1 LGSNQRQDNY
11 ILILNFKFE
20 ILNQKSQFLIIKL
33 LKTALIITAAV
44 FLFALRLQF
53 LPKLDLKEGTLIKVT
68 GVLNDEPQVFGGQQ
82 KIVMGRFIVTTG
94 KYPEFHYG
102 DELEIVGKVKTQ
114 NKNFLISS
122 PKIIKKARLDST
134 FKSRQVLSIKGGA
147 IRLRLKLLGVYNK
160 LFPKPYDG
168 IVSGIVLGDKS
179 LIEQGFYSSMQ
190 ATGTLHIMVA
200 SGMNIA
206 MISQGILAFFLLF
219 FKRRTAILCLLG
231 VIWFYSIL
239 TGMNSS
245 IVRAACM
252 VSLIYLSN
260 LLGRETDGGRVLMMT
275 GLLMVFINPYLIF
288 DISFQLSFMA
298 TAGLVWI
305 QPRLKNIQFVLFKN
319 ENFSSS
325 IAAQLTTLP
334 ILVINFGQVNLLSPL
349 INLAV
354 LWTVPYILQF
364 GLVISL
370 LGLLWI
376 KLGQGFSYLLY
387 PMLFFLKQTIE
398 TFAKI
403 IRFQIHFS
411 NYV

>member
-1 LGSNQRQDNY
+1 
-11 ILILNFKFE
+11 
-20 ILNQKSQFLIIKL
+20 
-33 LKTALIITAAV
+33 
-44 FLFALRLQF
+44 
-53 LPKLDLKEGTLIKVT
+53 
-68 GVLNDEPQVFGGQQ
+68 
-82 KIVMGRFIVTTG
+82 
-94 KYPEFHYG
+94 
-102 DELEIVGKVKTQ
+102 
-114 NKNFLISS
+114 
-122 PKIIKKARLDST
+122 
-134 FKSRQVLSIKGGA
+134 
-147 IRLRLKLLGVYNK
+147 
-160 LFPKPYDG
+160 
-168 IVSGIVLGDKS
+168 
-179 LIEQGFYSSMQ
+179 
-190 ATGTLHIMVA
+190 
-200 SGMNIA
+200 
-206 MISQGILAFFLLF
+206 
-219 FKRRTAILCLLG
+219 
-231 VIWFYSIL
+231 
-239 TGMNSS
+239 
-245 IVRAACM
+245 M

-334 ILVINFGQVNLLSPL
+334 ILVINFGQVNLFSPL